1 MDLIIRND
9 LFCFFISRVEPDGAD
24 SGIDPALNVRSQAV
38 TDNNGG
44 FFPEMRNP
52 GKAAVE
58 IFNSGFVI
66 PQFFGDKDIFEIM
79 TDTGTFQPS
88 LLYT

>member
-9 LFCFFISRVEPDGAD
+9 LFCFFFSRVEPDGAD

-66 PQFFGDKDIFEIM
+66 PQLFVEKEIYEII
-79 TDTGTFQPS
+79 TDTGAVQPS
-88 LLYT
+88 FLYT